1 MCLQTEILFTSIFL
15 ANKKMSKIGS
25 GSMVTHGMENIVIK
39 WSLKNYI
46 QIKDMTQ
53 ETFSGPNRDED
64 DSLKKHSD
72 RKTT

>member
-1 MCLQTEILFTSIFL
+1 
-15 ANKKMSKIGS
+15 
-25 GSMVTHGMENIVIK
+25 MVTDGMENIVIK

-53 ETFSGPNRDED
+53 ETFSGPNRDEND
-64 DSLKKHSD
+64 FLKKHSD